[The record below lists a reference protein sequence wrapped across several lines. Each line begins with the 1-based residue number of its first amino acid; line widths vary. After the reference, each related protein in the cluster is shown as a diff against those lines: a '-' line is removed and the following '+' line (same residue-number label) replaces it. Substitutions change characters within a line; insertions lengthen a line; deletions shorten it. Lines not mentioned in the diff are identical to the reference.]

1 MRYALV
7 ETVMKKVFEGSAGV
21 KLNGSAPSR
30 RSINWRGT
38 GLGAHRY
45 QYLMRAMSRVVDTG
59 TEAGAPPGRGRK
71 CVI

>member
-45 QYLMRAMSRVVDTG
+45 QYLMRVMSAGRRRLGNFHRV
-59 TEAGAPPGRGRK
+59 APQRES
-71 CVI
+71 V